1 VRRLRLTE
9 HVYACEQP
17 RADTGWSNS
26 GLVDAGRGL
35 VVDTLYDVKLTRA
48 MAALYAEVRPAPPGA
63 VVNTHHNGDHCWGNQ
78 VFAGAEIIAHRGCAE
93 RFASFTP
100 EAAEAIRTM
109 TDPPEHLADLVHEF
123 GPFDFS
129 EVVLTP
135 PTTVIEGDTTLDVGG
150 VRVDLLHVGPAHT
163 EGDLVVHLPD
173 EGVVLMGDV
182 LFSRCTPIGWE
193 GSTDRWIQALQRVE
207 ALAPEHVIPGHG
219 PVGGVDDVR
228 SARVYL
234 QDVQA
239 HAAACWA
246 AGTSV
251 IDCAIGMDLGPYAGW
266 GEPWRLAA
274 TIHRV
279 YRECAGA
286 DWDTPFEAAD
296 VMRDVRALR
305 RRWEG

>member
-1 VRRLRLTE
+1 MI
-9 HVYACEQP
+9 
-17 RADTGWSNS
+17 D
-26 GLVDAGRGL
+26 
-35 VVDTLYDVKLTRA
+35 
-48 MAALYAEVRPAPPGA
+48 
-63 VVNTHHNGDHCWGNQ
+63 
-78 VFAGAEIIAHRGCAE
+78 
-93 RFASFTP
+93 
-100 EAAEAIRTM
+100 
-109 TDPPEHLADLVHEF
+109 
-123 GPFDFS
+123 
-129 EVVLTP
+129 
-135 PTTVIEGDTTLDVGG
+135 GDTTLDVGG

-239 HAAACWA
+239 HAADCWA

-251 IDCAIGMDLGPYAGW
+251 IDCCRWHGPRPVCRVGRAVEAGCHV
-266 GEPWRLAA
+266 
-274 TIHRV
+274 HRV

-286 DWDTPFEAAD
+286 DWDTPFDAAA
-296 VMRDVRALR
+296 VMRDVRAAAAPLGGLSGSESPGNYGALTASGSVGATGTGR
-305 RRWEG
+305 RSPCWTPARARGNRP